1 MGVQDEF
8 SRWARFG
15 VDQDGIKYIPVGGV
29 CIMAYLCDIKD
40 NSILLGILDGDGYAE
55 FLHREWAIYTEREE
69 IWRNKW
75 FIPSGF
81 LHFGEPPLQC
91 AKRLVSKMLNGDVER
106 LELYD
111 VISFTQPSKYY
122 PGYYHWHLCYI
133 YKPYGLKITKMP
145 WFKELTYVP
154 LDSLTSKD
162 IGVAGGPVL
171 KILGLV
177 KE

>member
-1 MGVQDEF
+1 MEGLDEF

-29 CIMAYLCDIKD
+29 CLMVYLLEIK
-40 NSILLGILDGDGYAE
+40 NNQILLGILDGDGHAE
-55 FLHREWAIYTEREE
+55 YLRREWAIYTHREE
-69 IWRNKW
+69 IWRDKW
-75 FIPSGF
+75 FVPSGF

-91 AKRLVSKMLNGDVER
+91 AKRLVNCLLKGDVKN

-111 VISFTQPSKYY
+111 VVSFTQPSKYY
-122 PGYYHWHLCYI
+122 PSYHHWHLCYV
-133 YKPYGLKITKMP
+133 YKTHELKFTKMP

-171 KILGLV
+171 KNLGLI
-177 KE
+177 KD